1 MRKNSLHLTETL
13 ISMPVNDVLD
23 RLVVPGFVSPL
34 RTELSKSLKLAAA
47 MILFL
52 SGVGSIITTSIAALL
67 IDPSLP
73 NHPLNTEDQ
82 NMLQPASLRAISP
95 LLAIVFLLGRGPVL
109 AAEDASP
116 VFRAGAATS
125 NITPP
130 LGEMIVGG
138 WKPIPATN
146 VHDEL
151 HARCLVLDDG
161 KVQLAIVLC
170 DNVGIPVEVFDLAK
184 QQASDATGLPASNML
199 LASTHTHSATTA
211 RGGLKTATETELTD
225 YQAFVAH
232 RISDGIRR
240 AMANLEPARIGWGKM
255 DEPSEVFNRR
265 WFVTDASLLS
275 NPFGGIDQVRMNPPR
290 GSSKLDRPAG
300 PTDPEISF
308 VSVQSPDGRPIAL
321 LANYSLH
328 YVGGV
333 RSGEVSADYF
343 GYFAKFIEEKLGASE
358 QSPPFVGILSNGT
371 SGDVNN
377 INFSAKSPPKY
388 GPYEKMQEVAGKVAN
403 RVFEA
408 HQQIEFHDWVP
419 LAAEHVTLTLKAR
432 QPTPEM
438 IAYFEQTQD
447 GNDDNPRGGHR
458 REAIYADR
466 IAKIQAG
473 PKEVQIQLQ
482 ALRIGELGIA
492 AIPFE
497 TFTETGLELK
507 DRSPFPDTFTI
518 ELANG
523 SFGYLPTPQQH
534 RLGGYETWL
543 GSNYVEKE
551 ATTKIVAALLEM
563 FQNLQEDD

>member
-1 MRKNSLHLTETL
+1 MLPIASIRIARLSTVAIFLT
-13 ISMPVNDVLD
+13 SSCFFPAGDV
-23 RLVVPGFVSPL
+23 R
-34 RTELSKSLKLAAA
+34 
-47 MILFL
+47 
-52 SGVGSIITTSIAALL
+52 
-67 IDPSLP
+67 
-73 NHPLNTEDQ
+73 
-82 NMLQPASLRAISP
+82 
-95 LLAIVFLLGRGPVL
+95 VL
-109 AAEDASP
+109 AEDAKP

-130 LGEMIVGG
+130 LGELIVGG
-138 WKPIPATN
+138 WQPIPATN
-146 VHDEL
+146 IHDEL

-170 DNVGIPVEVFDLAK
+170 DNVGIPVEVYDLAK
-184 QQASDATGLPASNML
+184 QQVQEATGMPPSYL
-199 LASTHTHSATTA
+199 LMAATHTHSATTA
-211 RGGLKTATETELTD
+211 RGPLKTFVETELTD
-225 YQAFVAH
+225 YQKFLAR
-232 RISDGIRR
+232 RISDGVRR
-240 AMANLEPARIGWGKM
+240 ALAQLEPARIGWGKI

-265 WFVTDASLLS
+265 WFVTDTSLLG
-275 NPFGGIDQVRMNPPR
+275 NPFGGVDRVRMNPPR

-333 RSGEVSADYF
+333 RSGDVSADYF
-343 GYFAKFIEEKLGASE
+343 GYFAKFIEEKLGATD

-377 INFSAKSPPKY
+377 INFPEKSTRKY
-388 GPYEKMQEVAGKVAN
+388 TSYEKMQEVAEKVAS

-408 HQQIEFHDWVP
+408 YQQIKFHDWVP
-419 LAAEHVTLTLKAR
+419 LAAQQSNLTLKTR

-438 IAYFEQTQD
+438 LAHFAKVTAAS
-447 GNDDNPRGGHR
+447 NDDPNR
-458 REAIYADR
+458 RQSREEIYADR
-466 IAKIQAG
+466 IAKIQQA
-473 PKEVQIQLQ
+473 PKEVSIQLQ
-482 ALRIGELGIA
+482 ALRIGDLGIS

-497 TFTETGLELK
+497 TFAETGLELK

-523 SFGYLPTPQQH
+523 SYGYLPTPEQH

-543 GSNYVEKE
+543 GTSYVEEE
-551 ATTKIVAALLEM
+551 ATTKIVDTLLKLFTDLRQTSASTER
-563 FQNLQEDD
+563 